1 MFVGRK
7 HELDSLNKSYKRD
20 SFQFPVIYGRRRV
33 GKTTLINEFCK
44 DRKAVCFVAVQ
55 STAKENIEILSA
67 EIPVVIALCHAQ
79 IVVQPG
85 F

>member
-20 SFQFPVIYGRRRV
+20 SFQFPVIYGRQRA

-44 DRKAVCFVAVQ
+44 DRKAVYFVAVQ
-55 STAKENIEILSA
+55 STAKENLEILSA
-67 EIPVVIALCHAQ
+67 EILAVIALRHVQ
-79 IVVQPG
+79 IVVQTG